1 MSKKFFLFRD
11 SGRLRQEEELRS
23 PDMKRRDPELRE
35 FQAAARAYYFLAAIN
50 DLATMTPALWVSP
63 FQI

>member
-1 MSKKFFLFRD
+1 M
-11 SGRLRQEEELRS
+11 RQEEELRS
-23 PDMKRRDPELRE
+23 PDMKRRDPRPLRE